1 LIRSISTLV
10 NYNDADFWT
19 YELEVTSLG
28 IDYKRAKE
36 YIRDI
41 MRNPIELQDDKNK
54 TFKCYSW
61 CSALEYKNGFITFR
75 LDPKMRDFMLQVR
88 GNFTKTFEKYI
99 LPMNSMYAK
108 RIYEM
113 LIQNIDYGYRKFNLE
128 ELQELLDVP
137 KSMKA
142 YRNFKQKVLLVAIKE
157 INKHTDI
164 YIPVDTT
171 NLKDVSWTRL
181 QCGKIRKIT
190 HLNFEFR
197 KKSDKGLFS
206 DDDKTEQPKEPK
218 QEQWKLTQEL
228 IDDLLVE
235 FGVAQSANQELMNEF
250 EAYLYEQEQVFKQF
264 CTNKNK
270 QYENMNESFKRHLKN
285 AEAMKIDFFAKLR

>member
-1 LIRSISTLV
+1 MKKELQNIDDRDLVRHNKLVNGKVKLKAKSYDLIRSISTLV

-75 LDPKMRDFMLQVR
+75 LDPKMKEFMLQVK

-137 KSMKA
+137 K
-142 YRNFKQKVLLVAIKE
+142 V
-157 INKHTDI
+157 
-164 YIPVDTT
+164 
-171 NLKDVSWTRL
+171 
-181 QCGKIRKIT
+181 
-190 HLNFEFR
+190 
-197 KKSDKGLFS
+197 
-206 DDDKTEQPKEPK
+206 
-218 QEQWKLTQEL
+218 
-228 IDDLLVE
+228 
-235 FGVAQSANQELMNEF
+235 
-250 EAYLYEQEQVFKQF
+250 
-264 CTNKNK
+264 
-270 QYENMNESFKRHLKN
+270 
-285 AEAMKIDFFAKLR
+285 